1 MVQKHFEEML
11 NTHPQTQARG
21 DLILE
26 LCALS
31 ADVPVSLLSKLS
43 GSERWTR
50 DTVGQLVKAKMIRR
64 CNKDKIKSIR
74 LTKKGKDILLEADRE
89 RFCNLLEGAG
99 ATRFRKTDLPFR
111 ARQHRLAGVY
121 LLLMQANIAIH
132 RDDKADIFGTLPW
145 KTDTA
150 SVLAKW
156 AVPSFYSSVE
166 IKAQGK
172 ELIRIKGTRAMGAL
186 FTKSPSPFIV
196 YHTGAMP
203 LKWSEKS
210 EHKLAGVVEG
220 TLINWKLPSASPR
233 GLMVGD
239 SMEVLPKLLTS
250 DGGFRHYYYKVDNA
264 YGVFNFIP
272 QGWGGRVML
281 TLLIHERLR
290 QGFAGNLMSGFESA
304 DYHIFACDAMDGK
317 RPVLFAWD
325 LDMVKLWRFKNG
337 VEETGEPGL
346 VLCMDFQSGALRSYF
361 GNLAEIRVFDWEPIL
376 KGVLDGI

>member
-1 MVQKHFEEML
+1 ML
-11 NTHPQTQARG
+11 LQ
-21 DLILE
+21 
-26 LCALS
+26 
-31 ADVPVSLLSKLS
+31 
-43 GSERWTR
+43 
-50 DTVGQLVKAKMIRR
+50 
-64 CNKDKIKSIR
+64 
-74 LTKKGKDILLEADRE
+74 ADRE
-89 RFCNLLEGAG
+89 RFGLLLEGAG
-99 ATRFRKTDLPFR
+99 LLRAQKSDLR
-111 ARQHRLAGVY
+111 SRMRQHKLAGVY

-132 RDDKADIFGTLPW
+132 RDEKADIFGILPW
-145 KTDTA
+145 QTDTS
-150 SVLAKW
+150 SVLERW
-156 AVPSFYSSVE
+156 SVPCFYSSVE

-186 FTKSPSPFIV
+186 FTKSPAPFIV

-239 SMEVLPKLLTS
+239 NMEVLPKLLTS

-264 YGVFNFIP
+264 YEVFNFIP

-290 QGFAGNLMSGFESA
+290 QGFVGRLISGFDTAE
-304 DYHIFACDAMDGK
+304 YHIFACDAMDCK

-337 VEETGEPGL
+337 IEETGEPGL
-346 VLCMDFQSGALRSYF
+346 VLCMDFQAGALRSYF
-361 GNLAEIRVFDWEPIL
+361 GDLAEIRVFDWEPIL